1 MFAMP
6 LNFSQKEIFTV
17 VGVTFDYSKVNQ
29 KIKIEDFKVNMLKKA
44 CGKQV
49 ENKYEEFEEP
59 EYNAIPDH
67 DVE

>member
-49 ENKYEEFEEP
+49 ENKYEEL
-59 EYNAIPDH
+59 
-67 DVE
+67 